1 MYQAPY
7 QASSY
12 HAHAPMHQTA
22 TYQTQTYQTQWSRL
36 GQIKLYPL
44 ASTAVDPLSNSM
56 GTDLGGLPV
65 STTPITAVFAD
76 GLPVRDLPLVGGVL
90 AASAGASP
98 VTGTD
103 NDSHADAANADAVNE
118 AQPAAPATPA
128 APAAGAAPA
137 SWAHGR
143 LFGPLQ

>member
-7 QASSY
+7 QAST
-12 HAHAPMHQTA
+12 HHAPIHQTA
-22 TYQTQTYQTQWSRL
+22 MYQTQWSRL
-36 GQIKLYPL
+36 GRIKLYPL
-44 ASTAVDPLSNSM
+44 ADTTVDPLSNSM

-90 AASAGASP
+90 ATPAGAGTA
-98 VTGTD
+98 TGTD
-103 NDSHADAANADAVNE
+103 ADAANE
-118 AQPAAPATPA
+118 SQPAAAPAALAVPA
-128 APAAGAAPA
+128 APAAAATSAASAAPA
-137 SWAHGR
+137 GWAQGR